1 MVQHAGFEGFQIERG
16 MLDRLQ
22 TALTS
27 AAAAESDKQQCAS
40 AIAQMALEKNPLHC
54 CTFNDA
60 LYGEDSC
67 KCITDGAGQHILASN
82 LKTCRHFE
90 YYPAIRAL
98 RLVPGPDC
106 VRAELMFC
114 WCWD

>member
-16 MLDRLQ
+16 MLDQLQ

-40 AIAQMALEKNPLHC
+40 AIAQMASEKLPLHC

-60 LYGEDSC
+60 LYGEV
-67 KCITDGAGQHILASN
+67 LASPSLTGQDN
-82 LKTCRHFE
+82 ISWFQ
-90 YYPAIRAL
+90 A
-98 RLVPGPDC
+98 
-106 VRAELMFC
+106 
-114 WCWD
+114 

>member
-40 AIAQMALEKNPLHC
+40 ATAQMALEKNPLHR

-60 LYGEDSC
+60 LYGEISASASLTGQDKISCFKLEALPPFGKLSCNKSAEIDSWSGLC
-67 KCITDGAGQHILASN
+67 EG
-82 LKTCRHFE
+82 
-90 YYPAIRAL
+90 
-98 RLVPGPDC
+98 
-106 VRAELMFC
+106 
-114 WCWD
+114 